1 MTTINFAEQYQ
12 QAIQD
17 SFYNMDGVLYSRD
30 LWNSPSNSMI
40 KFDGAKH
47 IKLPKLT
54 ILSGRKDRQRR
65 TITGFSTN
73 YSNDWE
79 SYELTNERYWQTL
92 VDPLDVDETNYVVS
106 IANITKQFNLTQK
119 MPEQDRFMFS
129 RLYSQ
134 KNDLDGGKGITTDTL
149 DENNILEAFDNM
161 MLDFDEARVPA
172 QNRVLYITPK
182 INAILKRAVAK
193 NRNMSIDANNP
204 QRTVYS
210 IDSVKI
216 VIVPADLMQTAFD
229 FSDGSKTIDDS
240 KQIDMFLI
248 YNGIQIAPEKYSFA
262 GFDAPSAANSGNYL
276 YYEESYND
284 VLLLQTKTAGI
295 EFVISDKPTASA
307 SSAPQTEDVGP
318 EQDTPVSKATKSTK
332 SSK

>member
-17 SFYNMDGVLYSRD
+17 SFYNLDGVLYSRA
-30 LWNSPSNSMI
+30 LWNSPANSMI

-129 RLYSQ
+129 RLFSQ
-134 KNDLDGGKGITTDTL
+134 KQELDGGQGIHNETL
-149 DENNILEAFDNM
+149 DENNILEAFDTM

-193 NRNMSIDANNP
+193 NRSMSIDANNP

-210 IDSVKI
+210 IDSVKL

-229 FSDGSKTIDDS
+229 FSDGSKVIDSS

-248 YNGIQIAPEKYSFA
+248 YNGIQLAPEKYSFS
-262 GFDAPSAANSGNYL
+262 GFDQPSAANSGNYL

-295 EFVISDKPTASA
+295 EFVVSDKPTV
-307 SSAPQTEDVGP
+307 APAPEVQDVEP
-318 EQDTPVSKATKSTK
+318 EQNTPAGKASKKK